1 MRQVRSIRF
10 RFSLVLI
17 LVLVLVAVMGLFS
30 LWRVT
35 DYHLVGG
42 DIREHY
48 LPNTQFL
55 GDLNNM
61 ISDFRTAESTALL
74 ADTDE
79 ERAVNDAQLEQI
91 DRRIALAQHNFEHF
105 YSDPADLALYEDFA
119 EKWRAY
125 RDLAHDVL
133 TQARTPSNK
142 AAAIQLYLTKSHNAY
157 DSAADSLWVLSE
169 TNRLAAQAAS
179 QRADQAYRLARLL
192 TFGAVGLAGVIIL
205 GGLAF
210 IRRSILTP
218 LLKLTAA
225 MRQLAANDMDIPALN
240 VHRHDEIGDMGRAVQ
255 VFRQN
260 AIELAEQFAH
270 EKRMTELQR
279 NFVSMASHEFRTP
292 LTVIDGHAQ
301 RLNNTRER
309 IQPGEIAERAAK
321 IRQAVNRMS
330 GVISN
335 LLDSAR
341 LVEVD
346 AQLVLHTSE
355 FDLAVVLREVAAL
368 YREMAPRLRIA
379 EDFDEQDL
387 ILVGDQKLL
396 FQVFSNMMSNAAKYS
411 PDGGVVRLAARR
423 EDGEIRVTV
432 EDNGVGIPE
441 QDRERLFERYFRG
454 SNVSGI
460 VGTGIGLYLV
470 KTVVDLH
477 GGSITLASHE
487 GQGSTFLVTLPVSP
501 R

>member
-1 MRQVRSIRF
+1 
-10 RFSLVLI
+10 
-17 LVLVLVAVMGLFS
+17 MGLFS

-42 DIREHY
+42 DIRDHY

-55 GDLNNM
+55 GDLNNL

-74 ADTDE
+74 ADTDA
-79 ERAVNDAQLEQI
+79 ERATNDAQLEQI

-133 TQARTPSNK
+133 AEARTPGSK
-142 AAAIQLYLTKSHNAY
+142 AAAIQLYLTKSHDAY
-157 DSAADSLWVLSE
+157 DAAADALWVLSE
-169 TNRLAAQAAS
+169 TNRLAAQNAS
-179 QRADQAYRLARLL
+179 QRADQAYHLARLL
-192 TFGAVGLAGVIIL
+192 TFGAVGLSAVIVL
-205 GGLAF
+205 GGLGF
-210 IRRSILTP
+210 IRRSILSP

-225 MRQLAANDMDIPALN
+225 MRKLAANDMDIGPLN
-240 VHRHDEIGDMGRAVQ
+240 THRRDEIGDMARAVL

-260 AIELAEQFAH
+260 AIELAEKFAH
-270 EKRMTELQR
+270 EQRMTELQR

-301 RLNNTRER
+301 RLNNMRER
-309 IQPGEIAERAAK
+309 IQPEEIKERAGK
-321 IRQAVNRMS
+321 IRQAVSRMT
-330 GVISN
+330 GVIGN

-346 AQLVLHTSE
+346 AQLVLHATE
-355 FDLAVVLREVAAL
+355 FDLALTLREIAAL
-368 YREMAPRLRIA
+368 YREMAPRQHIV
-379 EDFDEQDL
+379 EDFENQDL
-387 ILVGDQKLL
+387 VLVGDQKLL

-423 EDGEIRVTV
+423 EGDEVRVTV

-441 QDRERLFERYFRG
+441 QDRERLFDRYYRG

-477 GGSITLASHE
+477 GGSITVASHE
-487 GQGSTFLVTLPVSP
+487 GQGTAFLVTLPVRP

>member
-35 DYHLVGG
+35 DYRLVGG

-48 LPNTQFL
+48 LPTTQFL

-74 ADTDE
+74 AETDD

-91 DRRIALAQHNFEHF
+91 DHRIAMAQHNFEHF
-105 YSDPADLALYEDFA
+105 YSDPTDLALYQDFA

-125 RDLAHDVL
+125 RDLAREVL
-133 TQARTPSNK
+133 AQTRAANRK
-142 AAAIQLYLTKSHNAY
+142 AAAVRLYLTKSHDAY
-157 DSAADSLWVLSE
+157 DAAADSLWVLSE

-179 QRADQAYRLARLL
+179 QRADEAYRLARLL
-192 TFGAVGLAGVIIL
+192 TFGAVALSGVIIL

-225 MRQLAANDMDIPALN
+225 MRQLAANDMDIAPLN
-240 VHRHDEIGDMGRAVQ
+240 VDRRDEIGDMGRAVQ

-260 AIELAEQFAH
+260 AIELAEKFAH
-270 EKRMTELQR
+270 EQRMTELQR

-301 RLNNTRER
+301 RLNNMRER
-309 IQPGEIAERAAK
+309 IQPPEIAERAGK
-321 IRQAVNRMS
+321 IRQAVTRMS
-330 GVISN
+330 GVIAN

-346 AQLVLHTSE
+346 ARLVLHTAE
-355 FDLAVVLREVAAL
+355 FDLAVVLRETAAL
-368 YREMAPRLRIA
+368 YREMAPRLRIT
-379 EDFDEQDL
+379 EDFEGQDL
-387 ILVGDQKLL
+387 VMVGDQKLL

-423 EDGEIRVTV
+423 EGDEIRVTV

-441 QDRERLFERYFRG
+441 QDRDKLFERYYRG

-477 GGSITLASHE
+477 GGTITLASHE
-487 GQGSTFLVTLPVSP
+487 GQGSTFLTTLPVRP

>member
-48 LPNTQFL
+48 LPTTQFL

-74 ADTDE
+74 AETDE
-79 ERAVNDAQLEQI
+79 ERAVNDSQLEQI
-91 DRRIALAQHNFEHF
+91 DRRIAVSQHNFEHF

-119 EKWRAY
+119 EKWRGY
-125 RDLAHDVL
+125 RDLARQVIAE
-133 TQARTPSNK
+133 ARAPNHK
-142 AAAIQLYLTKSHNAY
+142 AAAVQLYLTKSHNAY

-225 MRQLAANDMDIPALN
+225 MRQLAANDMDIAPLN
-240 VHRHDEIGDMGRAVQ
+240 LERRDEIGDMGRAVQ

-260 AIELAEQFAH
+260 AIELAEKFAH

-301 RLNNTRER
+301 RLNNMRER
-309 IQPGEIAERAAK
+309 IQPPEIAERAGK
-321 IRQAVNRMS
+321 IRQAVTRMS
-330 GVISN
+330 GVIAN

-341 LVEVD
+341 LVEVEG
-346 AQLVLHTSE
+346 QLVLHTAE
-355 FDLAVVLREVAAL
+355 FDLAVVLREIAAL
-368 YREMAPRLRIA
+368 YREMAPHLHIA
-379 EDFDEQDL
+379 EEFDGQDL
-387 ILVGDQKLL
+387 VMVGDQKLL

-411 PDGGVVRLAARR
+411 PDGGAVRLTAKRTD
-423 EDGEIRVTV
+423 DGISVAV
-432 EDNGVGIPE
+432 EDSGVGIPE
-441 QDRERLFERYFRG
+441 QDREKLFDRYFRG

-477 GGSITLASHE
+477 GGTITLASRE
-487 GQGSTFLVTLPVSP
+487 GQGSTFLVTLPVRP

>member
-17 LVLVLVAVMGLFS
+17 LMLALVVVMGLFS

-55 GDLNNM
+55 GDLNNL

-74 ADTDE
+74 ADTDD
-79 ERAVNDAQLEQI
+79 ERATNDSQLEQI
-91 DRRIALAQHNFEHF
+91 DRRIAQAQHNFEHF
-105 YSDPADLALYEDFA
+105 YSDPTDLALYQDFA

-125 RDLAHDVL
+125 RDLAHEVL
-133 TQARTPSNK
+133 AEVRLPKNRG
-142 AAAIQLYLTKSHNAY
+142 AAVQLYLTKSHDAY
-157 DSAADSLWVLSE
+157 DAAADSLWVLSE

-179 QRADQAYRLARLL
+179 QRADEAYRLARLL
-192 TFGAVGLAGVIIL
+192 TFGAVGLSGVIVL

-210 IRRSILTP
+210 IRHSILNP
-218 LLKLTAA
+218 LLRLTRA
-225 MRQLAANDMDIPALN
+225 MRRLAANEMDIEPLN
-240 VHRHDEIGDMGRAVQ
+240 LTRRDEVGDMARAVQ

-260 AIELAEQFAH
+260 ALELNEKFAH
-270 EKRMTELQR
+270 EKRMSEMQR

-301 RLNNTRER
+301 RLNNMRDR
-309 IQPGEIAERAAK
+309 IGPDEIAERAGK
-321 IRQAVNRMS
+321 IRQAVSRMT
-330 GVISN
+330 GVIGN

-346 AQLVLHTSE
+346 QPLVLHAAE
-355 FDLAVVLREVAAL
+355 FDLAMTLREIAAL
-368 YREMAPRLRIA
+368 YREMAPRLRIV
-379 EDFDEQDL
+379 EEFDGQDL
-387 ILVGDQKLL
+387 TLTGDQKLL
-396 FQVFSNMMSNAAKYS
+396 FQVLSNLMSNAAKYS
-411 PDGGVVRLAARR
+411 PDAGIVRLAARR
-423 EDGEIRVTV
+423 QDDEILVTV

-441 QDRERLFERYFRG
+441 RDRERLFERYFRG

-470 KTVVDLH
+470 KIVVDLH
-477 GGSITLASHE
+477 GGSITLATRE
-487 GQGSTFLVTLPVSP
+487 AQGSTFLVTLPVSP

>member
-17 LVLVLVAVMGLFS
+17 LVLVLVVVMGLFS

-74 ADTDE
+74 ADTDA
-79 ERAVNDAQLEQI
+79 ERATNDAQLEQI
-91 DRRIALAQHNFEHF
+91 DRRIAVAQHNFEHF
-105 YSDPADLALYEDFA
+105 YSDPTDLALYQDFA
-119 EKWRAY
+119 EKWHAY
-125 RDLAHDVL
+125 RDLARDVL
-133 TQARTPSNK
+133 VQARTPRNK
-142 AAAIQLYLTKSHNAY
+142 GAAVQLYLTQSHNAY
-157 DSAADSLWVLSE
+157 DAAADSLWVLSE

-192 TFGAVGLAGVIIL
+192 TFGAVGLSGVIVL

-218 LLKLTAA
+218 LLKLTTA
-225 MRQLAANDMDIPALN
+225 MRHLAANDMDIGPLN
-240 VHRHDEIGDMGRAVQ
+240 LERRDEIGDMGRAVQ

-260 AIELAEQFAH
+260 AVELAEKFAH
-270 EKRMTELQR
+270 EQRMSEMQR

-301 RLNNTRER
+301 RLNNMRDR
-309 IQPGEIAERAAK
+309 IGPDEIAERAGK
-321 IRQAVNRMS
+321 IRQAVSRMT
-330 GVISN
+330 GVIGN

-346 AQLVLHTSE
+346 SPLVLHTAE
-355 FDLAVVLREVAAL
+355 FDLALVLREIAAL
-368 YREMAPRLRIA
+368 YREMSPRLRIA
-379 EDFDEQDL
+379 EDFDGQDL
-387 ILVGDQKLL
+387 TVVGDQKLL

-411 PDGGVVRLAARR
+411 SDVGVVRLAARHAG
-423 EDGEIRVTV
+423 DEIHVTV

-441 QDRERLFERYFRG
+441 QDRERLFDRYFRG

-477 GGSITLASHE
+477 GGHITLASHE
-487 GQGSTFLVTLPVSP
+487 GQGTAFQVTLPVKP

>member
-10 RFSLVLI
+10 RFSLVLV

-74 ADTDE
+74 AETDQ
-79 ERAVNDAQLEQI
+79 ERSTNDAQLEQI
-91 DRRIALAQHNFEHF
+91 DRRIAQAQHNFEHF
-105 YSDPADLALYEDFA
+105 YSDPTDLALYQDFA
-119 EKWRAY
+119 EKWRGY
-125 RDLAHDVL
+125 RDLAREVL
-133 TQARTPSNK
+133 SEARSPNRK
-142 AAAIQLYLTKSHNAY
+142 AAAVQLYLTKSHDAY
-157 DSAADSLWVLSE
+157 DSAADALWVLSE
-169 TNRLAAQAAS
+169 TNRLAVQAAS
-179 QRADQAYRLARLL
+179 ARADQAYRLARLL
-192 TFGAVGLAGVIIL
+192 TFGAVALSGVIIL

-225 MRQLAANDMDIPALN
+225 MRQLAANDMGIPALN
-240 VHRHDEIGDMGRAVQ
+240 IDRRDEIGDMGRAVQ

-260 AIELAEQFAH
+260 AIELAEKFAH
-270 EKRMTELQR
+270 EQRMTELQR

-301 RLNNTRER
+301 RLNNMRER
-309 IQPGEIAERAAK
+309 IQPAEIAERAAK
-321 IRQAVNRMS
+321 IRQAVARMS
-330 GVISN
+330 GVIGN

-346 AQLVLHTSE
+346 AQLVLHTAE
-355 FDLAVVLREVAAL
+355 FDLTVVLREIVAL
-368 YREMAPRLRIA
+368 YREMAPRLPIR
-379 EDFDEQDL
+379 EEFEGQDL
-387 ILVGDQKLL
+387 VMVGDQKLL
-396 FQVFSNMMSNAAKYS
+396 FQVFSNLMSNAAKYS
-411 PDGGVVRLAARR
+411 PDGGAVRLTAKR
-423 EDGEIRVTV
+423 EGDEIRVTV
-432 EDNGVGIPE
+432 EDNGVGIPD
-441 QDRERLFERYFRG
+441 QDRDRLFDRYYRG

-477 GGSITLASHE
+477 GGSIVLASHE
-487 GQGSTFLVTLPVSP
+487 GQGSTFVVTLPVKP

>member
-42 DIREHY
+42 DIRDHY

-55 GDLNNM
+55 GDLNNL

-74 ADTDE
+74 ADTE
-79 ERAVNDAQLEQI
+79 AERVTNDAQLEQI
-91 DRRIALAQHNFEHF
+91 DRRIATAQHNFEHF

-119 EKWRAY
+119 EKWRSY
-125 RDLAHDVL
+125 RDVAHDVL
-133 TQARTPSNK
+133 AEARTTSNK
-142 AAAIQLYLTKSHNAY
+142 AAAVQLYLTKSHDAY
-157 DSAADSLWVLSE
+157 DAAADALWVLSE
-169 TNRLAAQAAS
+169 TNRLAAQNAS
-179 QRADQAYRLARLL
+179 QRADQAYHLARLL
-192 TFGAVGLAGVIIL
+192 TFGAVGLSGVIVL
-205 GGLAF
+205 GGLGF
-210 IRRSILTP
+210 IRRSILSP
-218 LLKLTAA
+218 LLRLTAA
-225 MRQLAANDMDIPALN
+225 MRKLAANDMDIGTLN
-240 VHRHDEIGDMGRAVQ
+240 THRRDEIGDMARAVL

-260 AIELAEQFAH
+260 AIELAEKFAH
-270 EKRMTELQR
+270 EQRLTELQR

-309 IQPGEIAERAAK
+309 IQPEEIAERAGK
-321 IRQAVNRMS
+321 IRQAVARMT
-330 GVISN
+330 GVIGN

-346 AQLVLHTSE
+346 AQLVLHTAE
-355 FDLAVVLREVAAL
+355 FDLAVVLREIAAL
-368 YREMAPRLRIA
+368 YREMAPRLHIV
-379 EDFDEQDL
+379 EDFEEQDL
-387 ILVGDQKLL
+387 NLVGDQKLL

-411 PDGGVVRLAARR
+411 SDGGVVRLAARR
-423 EDGEIRVTV
+423 AGDDIRVTV

-441 QDRERLFERYFRG
+441 QDRERLFDRYYRG

-487 GQGSTFLVTLPVSP
+487 GQGSAFLVTLPVTP